1 MSTFPHAAVIFALIS
16 AFLFAL
22 TNHFQSLGLE
32 GSDSRTGS
40 IINIATGAVFY
51 WLLAPFYLESWYWFT
66 WGAVL
71 FALVGIIRP
80 SISSFLAIQSI
91 HVMGPTLTSA
101 LTASSPIFGA
111 ISAVFLL
118 GEELDLK
125 TAIGILAVVSGA
137 VVATYRPQG
146 IVRDWPLW
154 ALALPLGAAFV
165 RVIGHTVTKIGLED
179 VPSPSFAVMLSNT
192 VSLVIAL
199 TAFGRDIAAFPEFSA
214 ADRHPGGCGAGR
226 LRDSGFHDA
235 ARADRFSPGGLLM
248 ADGRD
253 NRSRR
258 PRSHSRRPQIGR
270 RKRPFRKAK
279 TGGQISAAS
288 GLWNSNRDISWCRAA
303 FAAPR
308 KHFTSSWPSSWPA
321 SSQQPSWPEP
331 SSQQLSPFQCLP
343 CLSSSRTNHS
353 CAKKLC

>member
-111 ISAVFLL
+111 IFAVFLL

-199 TAFGRDIAAFPEFSA
+199 TAFRIEGR
-214 ADRHPGGCGAGR
+214 RYAGT
-226 LRDSGFHDA
+226 
-235 ARADRFSPGGLLM
+235 M
-248 ADGRD
+248 
-253 NRSRR
+253 
-258 PRSHSRRPQIGR
+258 RSHLWFVASG
-270 RKRPFRKAK
+270 
-279 TGGQISAAS
+279 ISAAIS
-288 GLWNSNRDISWCRAA
+288 LHFLNSALQIGTLVAVVPVVSATPVFTMLLGLIVFRREAFSW
-303 FAAPR
+303 
-308 KHFTSSWPSSWPA
+308 
-321 SSQQPSWPEP
+321 
-331 SSQQLSPFQCLP
+331 
-343 CLSSSRTNHS
+343 RTV
-353 CAKKLC
+353 ATIALVVPGVILVALK